1 MAYAVAVSSA
11 DDPVRT
17 GLFFLVMG
25 LIVMAWV
32 TLGRRRGWKWA
43 LQEGPYSYKSGMVQG
58 GLAVLGGLI
67 AAVVGLITR

>member
-1 MAYAVAVSSA
+1 MTCTVAASSA

-17 GLFFLVMG
+17 GLFFLVVG
-25 LIVMAWV
+25 LIVIGWV

-58 GLAVLGGLI
+58 SLAVLGGLI
-67 AAVVGLITR
+67 AVVVGLITR